1 MTRLLI
7 AAAVALAL
15 GSALAVLLLRDP
27 GYVLISYASTTLETS
42 LWFALLVLLLL
53 WLTIFGISFLLRRSF
68 RSGARLGAWVSSR
81 RHRSARLRSRQ
92 GALLLAEGR
101 WQEAGRALAGAQS
114 PDTPLLENFALAQA
128 LNEAGDFDA
137 RDQALEQAKGDAQ
150 EDSTFVA
157 DLVRSQLQQAKG
169 QWQESVATLTA
180 LQQQR
185 PRHPLVLQRL
195 FAAYQ
200 ELGQWD
206 AVAELAP
213 SLPEDLD
220 EATQARIWRF
230 RLAKGQDS
238 ADAVRHANNTWKA
251 APKRLRDDEDMLL
264 DYVNIL
270 VRGGAL
276 DAAEAAL
283 RQGVKRRWTNSWV
296 RRYGEVHANPKSQLA
311 TASAWLKERAED
323 ATLLLTV
330 GRLAL
335 AAGDSERGRECL
347 EASAKA
353 QPNAAALVEL
363 GALSEANGDL
373 SAASRYFRQAL
384 DAGAGDQQAQATPT
398 PPQSSN

>member
-1 MTRLLI
+1 MIRLLI

-15 GSALAVLLLRDP
+15 GGGLAVLLLRDP

-42 LWFALLVLLLL
+42 LWFALLTLLLL
-53 WLTIFGISFLLRRSF
+53 WLAAFAVSFLIRRSW
-68 RSGARLGAWVSSR
+68 RGGARLGAWMSSR

-92 GALLLAEGR
+92 GAMLLAEGR
-101 WQEAGRALAGAQS
+101 WQEAGRVLQQARS

-128 LNEAGDFDA
+128 LNEAGDFAA

-150 EDSTFVA
+150 DDSAFVA
-157 DLVRSQLQQAKG
+157 ELVRSQLQQAKA

-180 LQQQR
+180 LQRQR
-185 PRHPLVLQRL
+185 PRHPVVLQRL

-220 EATQARIWRF
+220 PATQARIWRF

-238 ADAVRHANNTWKA
+238 ADSVRHANNAWKA
-251 APKRLRDDEDMLL
+251 LPKSLRDNEDLLL
-264 DYVNIL
+264 DYVGIL

-283 RQGVKRRWTNSWV
+283 RQGIKRRWTDSWV
-296 RRYGEVHANPKSQLA
+296 RRYGQIHANPKAQLA
-311 TASAWLKERAED
+311 AASAWLKERAED
-323 ATLLLTV
+323 ATLLLAV

-335 AAGDSERGRECL
+335 AAGDAQRGRECL
-347 EASAKA
+347 EASA
-353 QPNAAALVEL
+353 NARPDADVLVEL
-363 GALSEANGDL
+363 ATLSEANGDL
-373 SAASRYFRQAL
+373 AAANRYFRQAV
-384 DAGAGDQQAQATPT
+384 GGGVQPT
-398 PPQSSN
+398 SDG